1 MMRRISSW
9 MLALVLL
16 LTVIPTGAGG
26 IRVFAAAPKLIAFT
40 FDDGP
45 SIYTAGLLDGLK
57 ERGASATFFMTGV
70 NGSSGIVNQSQ
81 VLERMVN
88 EGHQLA
94 NHTYSH
100 IVPFNAQ
107 SAATISS
114 QVSRVEELLFQSMG
128 GSYTDMVRTPGGAVG
143 GSVKSAV
150 AAPIITWNVDTLDWK
165 YRDAA
170 TVCGNILSTARDGA
184 IVLLHDLYSTSVQG
198 ALRAMDTLKA
208 QGYEFVTVA
217 ELLRRRGITPESGKV
232 YSGAPD
238 RGINLP
244 PYSAPS
250 VSSSPGTAGVQVFF
264 TSPDGL
270 PLYYTTDGT
279 LPNLGSS
286 RYTGPITITADT
298 TFTVAGIDQYGTRTR
313 PVTQKVAGMPRAA
326 APRIFYENGLLTLS
340 ASSQGT
346 RIFYT
351 TDGSQP
357 SAASTLY
364 TGSFAP
370 AVTTKCVAAGDGFL
384 DSPVVTCTLTP
395 GGSLFTDVGAEQWY
409 YDGVGQAVDQ
419 GWMAGTGSY
428 TFAPNAPMTRGM
440 LAVVLYSLEGRPV
453 PAGGAAFSDVPEGAW
468 YGKAVQ
474 WASQTGVAAGRGDGT
489 FGPQNAVTRQELAQ
503 MLYNYAGY
511 KDGDLT
517 AQGDLSAFPDGDAVA
532 GWAETAMVWA
542 SGSGLINGHKDT
554 GLLDPGGAA
563 TRAQTAAILKKL
575 AEL

>member
-26 IRVFAAAPKLIAFT
+26 IHVFAAAPKLIAFT

-250 VSSSPGTAGVQVFF
+250 VSSSPGTAGVQVSF

-286 RYTGPITITADT
+286 RYTGPITIAADT

-340 ASSQGT
+340 GSSQGT

-370 AVTTKCVAAGDGFL
+370 AVTTKCIAAGDGFL

-409 YDGVGQAVDQ
+409 YDSVGQAVDQ

>member
-26 IRVFAAAPKLIAFT
+26 IHVFAAAPKLIAFT

-250 VSSSPGTAGVQVFF
+250 VSSSPGTAGVQVSF

-286 RYTGPITITADT
+286 RYTGPITIAADT

-313 PVTQKVAGMPRAA
+313 PVTQKVAGMPQAA

-409 YDGVGQAVDQ
+409 YDSVGQAVDQ

>member
-250 VSSSPGTAGVQVFF
+250 VSSSPGTAGVQVSF

-357 SAASTLY
+357 SPASTVY

-409 YDGVGQAVDQ
+409 YDSVGQAVDQ

-517 AQGDLSAFPDGDAVA
+517 TQGDLSAFPDGDAVA

>member
-1 MMRRISSW
+1 

-81 VLERMVN
+81 VLERMMN

-250 VSSSPGTAGVQVFF
+250 VSASPGTAGVQVSF

-286 RYTGPITITADT
+286 RYTGPITIAADT

-409 YDGVGQAVDQ
+409 YDSVGQAVDQ

-468 YGKAVQ
+468 YGEAVQ

-489 FGPQNAVTRQELAQ
+489 FGPQNAVTRQEFAQ

>member
-250 VSSSPGTAGVQVFF
+250 VSASPGTAGVQVSF
-264 TSPDGL
+264 TAPDGL

-340 ASSQGT
+340 AASQGT

-409 YDGVGQAVDQ
+409 YDSVGQAVDQ

-563 TRAQTAAILKKL
+563 TRAQTAAILNKL

>member
-26 IRVFAAAPKLIAFT
+26 IHVFAAAPKLIAFT

-250 VSSSPGTAGVQVFF
+250 VSSSPGTAGVQVSF
-264 TSPDGL
+264 TAPDGL

-351 TDGSQP
+351 TDGSHP

-370 AVTTKCVAAGDGFL
+370 AATTKCVAAGDGFL

-409 YDGVGQAVDQ
+409 YDSVGQAVDQ

-503 MLYNYAGY
+503 MLYNYAGH

>member
-250 VSSSPGTAGVQVFF
+250 VSSSPGTAGVQVSF

-351 TDGSQP
+351 TDGSHP

-409 YDGVGQAVDQ
+409 YDSVGQAVDQ

-440 LAVVLYSLEGRPV
+440 LAVVLYSLEGRPA

-468 YGKAVQ
+468 YGEAVQ

-532 GWAETAMVWA
+532 GWAETAMAWA

>member
-26 IRVFAAAPKLIAFT
+26 IHVFAAAPKLIAFT

-250 VSSSPGTAGVQVFF
+250 VSSSPGTAGVQVSF

-286 RYTGPITITADT
+286 RYTGPITITEDT

-409 YDGVGQAVDQ
+409 YDSVGQAVDQ

-474 WASQTGVAAGRGDGT
+474 WASQTGVASGRGDGT

-517 AQGDLSAFPDGDAVA
+517 TQGDLSAFPDGDAVA

>member
-250 VSSSPGTAGVQVFF
+250 VSSSPGTAGVQVSF

-286 RYTGPITITADT
+286 RYTGPITITEDT
-298 TFTVAGIDQYGTRTR
+298 SFTVAGIDQYGTRTR

-409 YDGVGQAVDQ
+409 YDSVGQAVDQ

-453 PAGGAAFSDVPEGAW
+453 PAGGAAFSDVPGGAW

-563 TRAQTAAILKKL
+563 TRAQTAAILNKL

>member
-1 MMRRISSW
+1 

-250 VSSSPGTAGVQVFF
+250 VSASPGTAGVQVSF

-286 RYTGPITITADT
+286 RYTGPITITEDT

-340 ASSQGT
+340 AASQGT

-409 YDGVGQAVDQ
+409 YDSVGQAVDQ